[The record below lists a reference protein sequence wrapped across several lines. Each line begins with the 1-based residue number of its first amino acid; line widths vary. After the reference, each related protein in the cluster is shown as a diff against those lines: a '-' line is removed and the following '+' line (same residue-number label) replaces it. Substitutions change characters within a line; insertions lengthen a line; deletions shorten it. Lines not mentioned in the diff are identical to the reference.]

1 MAVFMAMVMA
11 VIVPAAS
18 VGVAVPVVMVMMGVV
33 MVSLGFMAMSV
44 MRMGFVAV
52 MMMVVAALAVI
63 VRSLFRLERAVHRL
77 GRAAGAADQLG
88 GAGRHIENLRADFRG
103 NVLAAELPGEPQ
115 QAGRIAGANFQKR
128 FLGGTHG
135 HEAPVLELER
145 IAVLKARGTIQ
156 VEIDGQAARRGQVRM
171 RLATRGVVEGHRV
184 DDEIGPNGGLADDQ
198 AGFGHGDPRM
208 GARRQRA
215 ETGRFCNRRAF
226 RWQAQGEKSCADAT
240 CPNLGRFMCRR
251 WRPVTNQGQ
260 NGAPRRQM
268 ARSPMH
274 KGVRTTMKRLIAAA
288 LAGSLALSLGACNTP
303 QDRALGGAALGAG
316 LGAAVG
322 GLATGR
328 AGGALAGAAIGGAG
342 GAIAGAATAPRCPYG
357 TFRDEYG
364 NVYCR

>member
-1 MAVFMAMVMA
+1 MAVLMA
-11 VIVPAAS
+11 VIMAVVVPAAS
-18 VGVAVPVVMVMMGVV
+18 VGVAVPVTMVMMSMSV
-33 MVSLGFMAMSV
+33 MAMSV

-63 VRSLFRLERAVHRL
+63 VRSLFRLERAVHGL

-88 GAGRHIENLRADFRG
+88 GAGRHIENLRADLRG
-103 NVLAAELPGEPQ
+103 DMLTAELPGEPQ
-115 QAGRIAGANFQKR
+115 QAGRIAGADFQKR
-128 FLGGTHG
+128 FFGGTHG
-135 HEAPVLELER
+135 HEAPVLELQR

-156 VEIDGQAARRGQVRM
+156 VEIDGQASRCGQVRM
-171 RLATRGVVEGHRV
+171 RLAPGGMIEGHRV

-198 AGFGHGDPRM
+198 AGFGHGDPRI

-322 GLATGR
+322 GLATG
-328 AGGALAGAAIGGAG
+328 
-342 GAIAGAATAPRCPYG
+342 
-357 TFRDEYG
+357 
-364 NVYCR
+364 

>member
-1 MAVFMAMVMA
+1 MAVLMAVFMAV
-11 VIVPAAS
+11 VVPAAS

-33 MVSLGFMAMSV
+33 MVSLGMAMSV

-77 GRAAGAADQLG
+77 GRAAGPADQLG
-88 GAGRHIENLRADFRG
+88 GAGRHIENLRPDLRG
-103 NVLAAELPGEPQ
+103 DVLAAELPGEPQ
-115 QAGRIAGANFQKR
+115 QAGRIAGADFQKR
-128 FLGGTHG
+128 FFGGTHG
-135 HEAPVLELER
+135 HEAPVLELQR
-145 IAVLKARGTIQ
+145 IAVLEARGTIQ
-156 VEIDGQAARRGQVRM
+156 VEIDGQAARRRQVRM
-171 RLATRGVVEGHRV
+171 RLAPGGVVEGHRV

-198 AGFGHGDPRM
+198 AGFGHGDPRDRGPSAAGRNRAILQQARLQM
-208 GARRQRA
+208 AGAGRKVMRR
-215 ETGRFCNRRAF
+215 CNLPQSWPFHVPSMAAGDKPRPKRCPAPANGPIAD
-226 RWQAQGEKSCADAT
+226 AQGS
-240 CPNLGRFMCRR
+240 
-251 WRPVTNQGQ
+251 
-260 NGAPRRQM
+260 
-268 ARSPMH
+268 S
-274 KGVRTTMKRLIAAA
+274 TTMKRLIAAA

>member
-1 MAVFMAMVMA
+1 VFVAVVMAVFMAVVM
-11 VIVPAAS
+11 PAAS
-18 VGVAVPVVMVMMGVV
+18 MGVAVTVI
-33 MVSLGFMAMSV
+33 MVSMGFMSMII
-44 MRMGFVAV
+44 MRMGLVAV
-52 MMMVVAALAVI
+52 VMMVVAALAVI
-63 VRSLFRLERAVHRL
+63 VRSLLRFEGAVHGM
-77 GRAAGAADQLG
+77 GRAAGPADQFG
-88 GAGRHIENLRADFRG
+88 GAGRHVENVRADLRG
-103 NVLAAELPGEPQ
+103 DMLAAELPGEAQ
-115 QAGRIAGANFQKR
+115 QARRVAGADFQKR
-128 FLGGTHG
+128 FLGSTHG
-135 HEAPVLELER
+135 HEAPVFELQR
-145 IAVLKARGTIQ
+145 VAVLKARGTIQ
-156 VEIDGQAARRGQVRM
+156 VEIDGQASRRGQM
-171 RLATRGVVEGHRV
+171 RVGLPPGRVVEGHRV
-184 DDEIGPNGGLADDQ
+184 DDEVGPDGGLADDQ
-198 AGFGHGDPRM
+198 AGFGHGDPRTE
-208 GARRQRA
+208 ARRQRA

-260 NGAPRRQM
+260 NGAPHRQM

-303 QDRALGGAALGAG
+303 QDRALGGGALGAG